1 MYMATDFY
9 FRHSEENRRSDVGI
23 YHCVFITCAF
33 WKNYLTLNMKRP
45 CVYILGNKNKSVLY
59 TGVTSD
65 ITQRIMQH
73 RNHTFGGFSAR
84 YNLTELLFVEYHPT
98 MELAID
104 REKQIKSWSR
114 DKKIDLI
121 ASQNPAWRNIDE

>member
-1 MYMATDFY
+1 
-9 FRHSEENRRSDVGI
+9 
-23 YHCVFITCAF
+23 
-33 WKNYLTLNMKRP
+33 MKRP

-59 TGVTSD
+59 TGVTSG
-65 ITQRIMQH
+65 ITQRITQH
-73 RNHTFGGFSAR
+73 RNHSFGGFSAR
-84 YNLTELLFVEYHPT
+84 YNLTELLFVEYHST
-98 MELAID
+98 MESAID